1 MAINKYM
8 RAALRALSYAEP
20 DIKRNYRLLR
30 TAETAAK
37 APKLRSLYH
46 TWEHRVLNGGHEVPV
61 RIFLPG
67 QETDNSRMLQ
77 QLQIRPK
84 IRFATSDSW
93 AAIAMVRAG
102 LGITLAGLPVYYLTR
117 WKSAR

>member
-67 QETDNSRMLQ
+67 QETNRRL
-77 QLQIRPK
+77 PK
-84 IRFATSDSW
+84 ATVLC
-93 AAIAMVRAG
+93 A
-102 LGITLAGLPVYYLTR
+102 TR
-117 WKSAR
+117 WLGR

>member
-61 RIFLPG
+61 RIFCRDRRQTG
-67 QETDNSRMLQ
+67 GCRCCCFST
-77 QLQIRPK
+77 
-84 IRFATSDSW
+84 
-93 AAIAMVRAG
+93 AADG
-102 LGITLAGLPVYYLTR
+102 
-117 WKSAR
+117 